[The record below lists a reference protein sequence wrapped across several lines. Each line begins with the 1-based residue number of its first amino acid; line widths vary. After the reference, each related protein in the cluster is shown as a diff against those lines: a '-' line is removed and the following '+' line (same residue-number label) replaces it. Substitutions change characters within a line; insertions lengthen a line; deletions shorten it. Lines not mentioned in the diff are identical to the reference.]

1 MPLDGD
7 RDATVCDLDGITAS
21 SRYCGSFVWRPNVP
35 HVLHVSH
42 EGLAFDENNTL
53 YFVDELNGGSIY
65 KLIAGPLVASFWP
78 PAPTT

>member
-1 MPLDGD
+1 
-7 RDATVCDLDGITAS
+7 
-21 SRYCGSFVWRPNVP
+21 VWRPNVP